1 MAYGRIHSKRRQDAA
16 KMFSGPPVLAPR
28 GEEPKQGK
36 GMGAL
41 EIGTEVISRAPGAV
55 GGAKMG
61 MAAGAKLAP
70 ALAPIPVV
78 GPFLAAAAPAVGGVV
93 GGVSG
98 AAMGGKATK
107 SAKQM
112 PGKLKDLRETAAEI
126 YPKMFG

>member
-28 GEEPKQGK
+28 GEEPKQG
-36 GMGAL
+36 MGAL
-41 EIGTEVISRAPGAV
+41 EIGTEVISRAPAAV
-55 GGAKMG
+55 SGAKMG
-61 MAAGAKLAP
+61 MAGASKLAP
-70 ALAPIPVV
+70 ALAAIPGIGPAVAAVAPVV
-78 GPFLAAAAPAVGGVV
+78 GGIVGAAG
-93 GGVSG
+93 G